1 MISLLLKAIL
11 IAVYLL
17 ALTIF
22 GYTFLL
28 ADIDGSGLNGRLSR
42 LLFVFVPKLVC
53 RKAIDCLGPA
63 AFNSLIA
70 FFDHVVNK
78 SNLIM
83 PSL

>member
-1 MISLLLKAIL
+1 MISLLFKTVL

-42 LLFVFVPKLVC
+42 LLFVFAPKLVC

-63 AFNSLIA
+63 AFNSLIS
-70 FFDHVVNK
+70 FFDYVVNK
-78 SNLIM
+78 RNLIM